1 MMIPILIVV
10 LLTVGYL
17 AYRIISDQEKALK
30 DVSMAVNYRFQDHPG
45 QYSGSLGSN
54 HGMLVFRATRRGQ
67 HPSSIVIRDVKI
79 RDRRINAKLQQHIVM
94 PFREGEEVSAAAS
107 LRFRLIS
114 GASNRI
120 DLQNRKVNVVGVV
133 SYSDGTKKN
142 YSTVLLIGDVYQGD
156 SSIV

>member
-1 MMIPILIVV
+1 
-10 LLTVGYL
+10 
-17 AYRIISDQEKALK
+17 
-30 DVSMAVNYRFQDHPG
+30 MAVNYRFQDHPG

-67 HPSSIVIRDVKI
+67 HANSIVIRDIKI

-114 GASNRI
+114 GDRKHM
-120 DLQNRKVNVVGVV
+120 DLQDRKVHVAGIVH
-133 SYSDGTKKN
+133 YSDGTKKN
-142 YSTVLLIGDVYQGD
+142 YSTVLLIGDVYQAD
-156 SSIV
+156 STIV